1 MSYVTKA
8 DGTTQPFDRQKVIQ
22 TCLRLRSTREKAEN
36 VADRIEGELHDGIS
50 TQEIIG
56 RIYRYLAEYRPQVR
70 YEADLRQALA
80 LLRPKPDFEQY
91 VARLL
96 REYGYN
102 TVGPL
107 ILRGRC
113 VEHEIDCIA
122 CRGGEAI
129 YVEVKHHASPHIF
142 TGLDIFLQAKATFQD
157 LVEGYTA
164 GLNKISI
171 QRAMVVCNTKL
182 SDHARQY
189 ASCAQIEYICWKS
202 PPERSLEKLIEE
214 RKLYP
219 ITMLKMLDRE
229 TEEKLGDAGIFLLR
243 ELLDLD
249 KKELSTKTGIRI
261 GQVEEL
267 AQWANKVVE

>member
-1 MSYVTKA
+1 M
-8 DGTTQPFDRQKVIQ
+8 
-22 TCLRLRSTREKAEN
+22 AEN
-36 VADRIEGELHDGIS
+36 VADRIESELYDGIP
-50 TQEIIG
+50 TREII
-56 RIYRYLAEYRPQVR
+56 RRVYRYLAEYRPQL
-70 YEADLRQALA
+70 EGQADLRQALA
-80 LLRPKPDFEQY
+80 LLRPKPDFERY

-96 REYGYN
+96 TEYGYN

-113 VEHEIDCIA
+113 VEHEIDVVA
-122 CRGGEAI
+122 RRGGETV

-157 LVEGYTA
+157 LVEGYAA
-164 GLNKISI
+164 GLDKISI

-189 ASCAQIEYICWKS
+189 AGCAQIEHICWKS

-219 ITMLKMLDRE
+219 ITMLKMLDTE
-229 TEEKLGDAGIFLLR
+229 TEEKLGDAGVILLS
-243 ELLDLD
+243 ELLGSD
-249 KKELSTKTGIRI
+249 KRELSTKTGIRLDQI
-261 GQVEEL
+261 EKL
-267 AQWANKVVE
+267 AQWAKRLVE

>member
-36 VADRIEGELHDGIS
+36 VADRIEGELYDGIS
-50 TQEIIG
+50 TQEIIR
-56 RIYRYLAEYRPQVR
+56 RIYRYLAEYRPQVK
-70 YEADLRQALA
+70 YEADLRLALA
-80 LLRPKPDFEQY
+80 MLRPKPDFEQY

-96 REYGYN
+96 TEIGYN

-113 VEHEIDCIA
+113 VEHEIDCVA
-122 CRGGEAI
+122 RRGGEVI

-214 RKLYP
+214 GKLYP

-261 GQVEEL
+261 GQIEEL